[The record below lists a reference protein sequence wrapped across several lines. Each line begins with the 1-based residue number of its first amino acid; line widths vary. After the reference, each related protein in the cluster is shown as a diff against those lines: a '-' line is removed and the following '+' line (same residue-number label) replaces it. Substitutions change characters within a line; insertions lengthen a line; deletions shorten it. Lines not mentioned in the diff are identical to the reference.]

1 LKAIVGF
8 KILKPIPQINPS
20 STALN
25 AGNRISGCSMSY
37 SFCSN
42 DFTVQPYWW
51 NNTPR
56 PQADTTTLPSNTD
69 VLVIGSGYTGLQ
81 CALQTAQAGRHTTVI
96 DAEDLGWGCSSRN
109 GGQISGEIKPD
120 FDQLK
125 RRYGGADALALIREA
140 RTALEWLGD
149 FVEAQKIDCDYQ
161 HCGRF
166 VAAHSPRQFEKLVA
180 QVEKQTPGLEQ
191 SMRIIERG
199 NQSTEIDSS
208 YYHGGMVVDSHCSL
222 DPAKYHAG
230 LLQQVRANGAEA
242 IGHCAAMHID
252 ANKEGFRVTTAQG
265 VIQAREVVIA
275 TNGYSGNLAPWQ
287 QRRVIP
293 IGSYMLATEAMSL
306 ERAEKLMPQNRV
318 FSDTRK
324 IVVYFRRSPDGRSL
338 IFGGRVSVHESDPI
352 KSLPALRHEMLRIFP
367 QLEDVKISHT
377 WMGFVAYTFDGLP
390 HLGKKA
396 GIHYAMGYCGSG
408 ICLASYLGHRLGQQ
422 LLGREE
428 GATAFDK
435 PRFQTRPLY
444 TGKPWFLAPSV
455 RYYQMIDRFS

>member
-1 LKAIVGF
+1 
-8 KILKPIPQINPS
+8 
-20 STALN
+20 
-25 AGNRISGCSMSY
+25 MSY
-37 SFCSN
+37 SFCSD

-51 NNTPR
+51 KSTPR
-56 PQADTTTLPSNTD
+56 PLADKTTLPGKTD

-81 CALQTAQAGRHTTVI
+81 SALQTVQAGRHTTII

-125 RRYGGADALALIREA
+125 RRYGGGDAISLIREA
-140 RTALEWLGD
+140 RTALDWLGE
-149 FVEAQKIDCDYQ
+149 FVEAQQIDCDYQ
-161 HCGRF
+161 RCGRF
-166 VAAHSPRQFEKLVA
+166 VAAHSPRQFRKLLA
-180 QVEKQTPGLEQ
+180 QAEKQTPGLEQ
-191 SMRIIERG
+191 ALDIIEPSD
-199 NQSTEIDSS
+199 QSNEIDSS
-208 YYHGGMVVDSHCSL
+208 YYHGGMIVDNHCSL
-222 DPAKYHAG
+222 DPAKYHSA
-230 LLQQVRANGAEA
+230 LLQKVQASGAET
-242 IGHCAAMHID
+242 IDHCAAIHIET
-252 ANKEGFRVTTAQG
+252 NKAGFRVTTSQG
-265 VIQAREVVIA
+265 VIQTNELVIA

-293 IGSYMLATEAMSL
+293 IGSYMLATEAMPL
-306 ERAEKLMPQNRV
+306 ERAEKLMPKNRV

-338 IFGGRVSVHESDPI
+338 IFGGRVSVYESNPI
-352 KSLPALRHEMLRIFP
+352 KSLPALRQEMLRIFP

-377 WMGFVAYTFDGLP
+377 WMGFVAYTFDELP

-422 LLGREE
+422 LLGKKE
-428 GATAFDK
+428 GATAFDE
-435 PRFQTRPLY
+435 PRFQTRPFY
-444 TGKPWFLAPSV
+444 TGNPWFLAPSV